1 MGGDLSQ
8 RQRQILE
15 FIVKFTAEHDYPP
28 TIREIGTNVG
38 ISSTSVVNYNLNKLE
53 GMDLLT
59 REREVSRGL
68 SLNRGALAG
77 AGVNATAAPAPAP
90 ILKMENGRRNGRK
103 ERADRFSVPLL
114 GYIAAGLPIGVE
126 SVDAQNAEEFIEVAS
141 DLLGAR
147 ENLFALRVRGDS
159 MIDASVLNGDIVILR
174 QQTTANN
181 GDMVAAWNVARE
193 ETTLKHFYQRGNRVE
208 LRPANPNY
216 EPITLP
222 ADQVRINGKV
232 VTVIRAYH

>member
-53 GMDLLT
+53 GMELLT

-114 GYIAAGLPIGVE
+114 GYIAA
-126 SVDAQNAEEFIEVAS
+126 AS
-141 DLLGAR
+141 R
-147 ENLFALRVRGDS
+147 S
-159 MIDASVLNGDIVILR
+159 
-174 QQTTANN
+174 
-181 GDMVAAWNVARE
+181 AWNRWTRRMRKSSSRWQVICWAHGRIS
-193 ETTLKHFYQRGNRVE
+193 
-208 LRPANPNY
+208 LRCAC
-216 EPITLP
+216 
-222 ADQVRINGKV
+222 AG
-232 VTVIRAYH
+232 IR